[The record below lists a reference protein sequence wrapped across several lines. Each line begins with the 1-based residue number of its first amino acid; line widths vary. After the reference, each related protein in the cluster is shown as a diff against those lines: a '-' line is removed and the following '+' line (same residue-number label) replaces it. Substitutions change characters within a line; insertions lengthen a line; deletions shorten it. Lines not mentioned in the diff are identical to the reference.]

1 METPPRATEKEK
13 GFGCGR
19 VTLAVVL
26 VLILFQLLVPFDNG
40 HLTKGQLT
48 QTLNNAREIDIAT
61 LRMETDGQVASNPK
75 LGWPGDL
82 PDVKT
87 LSDFVERL
95 MEYKYLDRGDL
106 KSLFYAPGVK
116 AYSGRG
122 QFSSENSAFKIY
134 KVTKADDS
142 QVIFIAT
149 KNFTFGQA
157 LDPKAAPYGD
167 KGAVIFRKGGE
178 GVIVNDQQAK
188 NSSNGNLGLMP
199 GATSKDSPGTERDVL
214 K

>member
-1 METPPRATEKEK
+1 MAI
-13 GFGCGR
+13 
-19 VTLAVVL
+19 VVL
-26 VLILFQLLVPFDNG
+26 ATIVLIQFMPCTATTNSIR
-40 HLTKGQLT
+40 KGQLV
-48 QTLNNAREIDIAT
+48 QTLNDARQIQIAT
-61 LRMETDGQVASNPK
+61 LRMATDAEVTPYPK

-95 MEYKYLDRGDL
+95 VEYKYIDRRDI

-116 AYSGRG
+116 AYPGTG
-122 QFSSENSAFKIY
+122 PFAPENSAFKIY
-134 KVTKADDS
+134 KVTKADGP

-178 GVIVNDQQAK
+178 GVIINDQQAK

-199 GATSKDSPGTERDVL
+199 GATSKDSPGIERDVL